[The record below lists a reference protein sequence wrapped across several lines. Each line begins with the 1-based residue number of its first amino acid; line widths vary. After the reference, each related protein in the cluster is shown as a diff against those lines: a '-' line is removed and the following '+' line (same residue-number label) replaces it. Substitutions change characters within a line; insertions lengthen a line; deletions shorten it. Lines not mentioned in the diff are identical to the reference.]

1 MNETIKEIYAIIGDI
16 HEVVARND
24 ENKKDLER
32 TYNQDYDEDEE
43 WWVEQAKRGMVDA
56 KEAMETVSDDLELIE
71 YTLKR
76 LIESIEDE
84 QLSAK
89 IQAM

>member
-1 MNETIKEIYAIIGDI
+1 MNETIKEIYAIIGEI